1 MRVRR
6 NIASTT
12 EGETPVNQPNRLPKD
27 LVREEVLALTAYHV
41 GEAAGM
47 VKLDAMENPYALPP
61 ELRRE
66 IADLAAGAAINRY
79 PNPQAPEL
87 KARLRRTMGIAE
99 GFDLLLGN
107 GSDEIIQIIIQALAR
122 PGAVVLAPDPSF
134 VMYRMYALVN
144 RMRYVGVALAP
155 DFSLDCARMLAAI
168 EEHQPA
174 LVFIAYPNNPTG
186 NLFAEPDV
194 LRILQAASGV
204 VVLDEAYHAFAQ
216 KSFIGHLAEYPNL
229 VVMRTLSKI
238 GMAGLRLGY
247 AAGSPAWIRE
257 FDKVRPPYNVNLLTQ
272 LVAESLLAH
281 ADVLAEQAAAIRSER
296 SRVRSALG
304 HLNGVSVFAS
314 DANFLLVRVPDADK
328 VFAGMSGRGVLVKN
342 LNRSHPLLAQCLRI
356 TVGSAEENSQ
366 CLEALHASM

>member
-1 MRVRR
+1 MSRSPR
-6 NIASTT
+6 
-12 EGETPVNQPNRLPKD
+12 D
-27 LVREEVLALTAYHV
+27 LVREDVLALTAYHV

-47 VKLDAMENPYALPP
+47 LKLDAMENPYALPQ

-66 IADLAAGAAINRY
+66 IAELVAGAALNRY

-87 KARLRRTMGIAE
+87 KARLRQSMAIPTA
-99 GFDLLLGN
+99 FDILLGN
-107 GSDEIIQIIIQALAR
+107 GSDELIHIMVQALAR
-122 PGAVVLAPDPSF
+122 PGAVVLAPEPTF

-144 RMRYVGVALAP
+144 RMRYVGVPLAP
-155 DFSLDCARMLAAI
+155 DFTLDCARLLAAI

-186 NLFAEPDV
+186 NLFAEADV
-194 LRILQAASGV
+194 LRILEAAPGL

-216 KSFIGHLAEYPNL
+216 KSFMGRLAAHPNL

-257 FDKVRPPYNVNLLTQ
+257 FDKVRPPYNVNVLTQ
-272 LVAESLLAH
+272 LVAERLLAH

-296 SRVRSALG
+296 VRLKAEFERLP
-304 HLNGVSVFAS
+304 GVTAFAS
-314 DANFLLVRVPDADK
+314 DANFLLARVPDAGK
-328 VFAGMSGRGVLVKN
+328 VFAGMIERGVLVKN
-342 LNRSHPLLAQCLRI
+342 LHGSHPLLAQCLRI
-356 TVGSAEENSQ
+356 TVGTADENKK
-366 CLEALHASM
+366 CLATLRASL